1 MKVFAVFTRGTDYE
15 ANEELYALYSHKED
29 VEFKAEKLRQE
40 VIVGRDYVYIGPLYK
55 VVEVRELEVH

>member
-29 VEFKAEKLRQE
+29 AEFKAEKLRQE